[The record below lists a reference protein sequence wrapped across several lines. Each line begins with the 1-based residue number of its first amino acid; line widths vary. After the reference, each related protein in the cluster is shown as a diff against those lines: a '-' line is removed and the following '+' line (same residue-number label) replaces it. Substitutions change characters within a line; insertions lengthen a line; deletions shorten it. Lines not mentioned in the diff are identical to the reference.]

1 MSFASYFDTLNFYNY
16 GTPFGSVP
24 SWGYQDF
31 SMPLFSFTGYS
42 FMPSFSMPSIG
53 FSGGYSFDTPS
64 FSRSSV
70 GGTKSYSSNN
80 NYGFGSLTSS
90 SRSNT
95 NNTVAASTSFQ
106 AAATAH
112 QETPASVFKE
122 RTVTPTAGCKYK
134 RPNFKTSEAARLWDG
149 FSAKASAFN
158 PKTDLGPE
166 FLNKVKKISGEIGCE
181 YRDLLSLMQIE
192 SQLNP
197 YIPNLAG
204 YGAYGLIQFQPDTL
218 RGLGYQPEDLLRMT
232 PVQQLDIVKKHLVSQ
247 KKAKGLNGKLNAGQ
261 LYGLVL
267 APGYVNNS
275 YFYAQGSRG
284 YAANANLDK
293 VYGNN
298 NGKIEKSDLAAC
310 LSANRVNENIFV
322 A

>member
-16 GTPFGSVP
+16 GTQFGSVS
-24 SWGYQDF
+24 SWGYPGF
-31 SMPLFSFTGYS
+31 SMPFYS
-42 FMPSFSMPSIG
+42 FPSYSLFPSFSMPSSG
-53 FSGGYSFDTPS
+53 FVGGYSFDTPS
-64 FSRSSV
+64 FGSSV
-70 GGTKSYSSNN
+70 GYSKSSAPKS
-80 NYGFGSLTSS
+80 YGFGSLTSS
-90 SRSNT
+90 SRSSA

-106 AAATAH
+106 AVAAP
-112 QETPASVFKE
+112 QVTPASVFTE
-122 RTVTPTAGCKYK
+122 RTVTPTGGSKYK
-134 RPNFKTSEAARLWDG
+134 RPSFKTTEAARLWDG

-192 SQLNP
+192 SGLNP
-197 YIPNLAG
+197 YVPNLAG
-204 YGAYGLIQFQPDTL
+204 YGAYGLIQFQPATL

-247 KKAKGLNGKLNAGQ
+247 KKAKGLNGTLNAGQ

-275 YFYAQGSRG
+275 YFYAQGSKG
-284 YAANANLDK
+284 YSANANLDK
-293 VYGNN
+293 KYGNN

-310 LSANRVNENIFV
+310 LRANRVNENIFV